1 MGRFLVEAHALWQAY
16 SSVRES
22 NPLSGRV
29 ALYRAGRLH
38 AKYVL
43 HVPDPPLDYCFA
55 LEEVRFLETLQT
67 IENQQQSGQPISNE
81 KRQQLLQIWD
91 CDLLPIKEN
100 ENDNPTQIFNSK
112 ELSSTNISS
121 TNISRANENGPA
133 VSNNIRKHD
142 RALKNHKIKL
152 RDVETK
158 LIQALSSKQKA
169 IDLLKRVKTARN
181 MHREKTV
188 AAKEKLKVAK
198 KKNVALSKMLSAEKS
213 KSADINHR
221 AWRDKK
227 ENLTLLTETTQR
239 FNEELKK
246 RQDENE
252 EKLLNERRRLKKG
265 QDELSAERLLR
276 TYLQHKYDKKL
287 KKEIEGGSKKREEEK
302 KKNEKEK
309 KKMDKNHERECNE
322 LEKKNEKEKKR

>member
-1 MGRFLVEAHALWQAY
+1 MG
-16 SSVRES
+16 
-22 NPLSGRV
+22 
-29 ALYRAGRLH
+29 
-38 AKYVL
+38 
-43 HVPDPPLDYCFA
+43 
-55 LEEVRFLETLQT
+55 
-67 IENQQQSGQPISNE
+67 ISNE
-81 KRQQLLQIWD
+81 KRQQLLQIWE

-112 ELSSTNISS
+112 ELSSTNIS
-121 TNISRANENGPA
+121 RANENGPA
-133 VSNNIRKHD
+133 VSNNMRKHD

-188 AAKEKLKVAK
+188 AAKEELKVVK
-198 KKNVALSKMLSAEKS
+198 KKNVALSKMLSEEKA

-227 ENLTLLTETTQR
+227 ENLTLLTKTTQR
-239 FNEELKK
+239 FNEEIKK
-246 RQDENE
+246 RQ
-252 EKLLNERRRLKKG
+252 
-265 QDELSAERLLR
+265 
-276 TYLQHKYDKKL
+276 
-287 KKEIEGGSKKREEEK
+287 EEK

-309 KKMDKNHERECNE
+309 KRWTRTTRENAMS
-322 LEKKNEKEKKR
+322 LKRKTKKKKRKMKKKKKDGQEPRERMQ

>member
-1 MGRFLVEAHALWQAY
+1 MG

-67 IENQQQSGQPISNE
+67 IENQKQSGQPISNE

-112 ELSSTNISS
+112 ELSSTNS
-121 TNISRANENGPA
+121 SRANGNGPA

-142 RALKNHKIKL
+142 RASKNHKIKL

-158 LIQALSSKQKA
+158 LIQALSAKQKA

-181 MHREKTV
+181 MHREKTA
-188 AAKEKLKVAK
+188 AAKEKLKVVK

-213 KSADINHR
+213 KSADINPR

-227 ENLTLLTETTQR
+227 ENLTLLIESAQR

-322 LEKKNEKEKKR
+322 LEKKNEK

>member
-1 MGRFLVEAHALWQAY
+1 MANHLKNFKKNKKSKYGQRKQKNSHSYQRYRDSTSPGSVTSPTGNHASSSFQPVLHVHGSDHRFARETTVSREPPAPRFLVEVHALWQAY

-43 HVPDPPLDYCFA
+43 HVPDPPLHYCFA

-67 IENQQQSGQPISNE
+67 IENQQQSGRPISNE
-81 KRQQLLQIWD
+81 KRQQLLQIWE

-112 ELSSTNISS
+112 ELSS

-158 LIQALSSKQKA
+158 LIQVLSANQKA
-169 IDLLKRVKTARN
+169 VDLHTQKSEGRQERSYSWIAPTNQKGCDSSGT
-181 MHREKTV
+181 TV
-188 AAKEKLKVAK
+188 GKSSTRRIQICPVYFCLGIIWKAILNNFQ
-198 KKNVALSKMLSAEKS
+198 KNA
-213 KSADINHR
+213 
-221 AWRDKK
+221 
-227 ENLTLLTETTQR
+227 
-239 FNEELKK
+239 
-246 RQDENE
+246 
-252 EKLLNERRRLKKG
+252 
-265 QDELSAERLLR
+265 
-276 TYLQHKYDKKL
+276 
-287 KKEIEGGSKKREEEK
+287 
-302 KKNEKEK
+302 
-309 KKMDKNHERECNE
+309 
-322 LEKKNEKEKKR
+322 

>member
-81 KRQQLLQIWD
+81 KRQQLLQIWE
-91 CDLLPIKEN
+91 CDLSPIKEDK
-100 ENDNPTQIFNSK
+100 NDNPTQIFHAK
-112 ELSSTNISS
+112 ELSST
-121 TNISRANENGPA
+121 TISRANENGPA
-133 VSNNIRKHD
+133 VSSNIWKHD

-158 LIQALSSKQKA
+158 LIQALSAKQKA
-169 IDLLKRVKTARN
+169 IDLLKRVKTATN
-181 MHREKTV
+181 VHREKTV
-188 AAKEKLKVAK
+188 AVKEKLKDVK
-198 KKNVALSKMLSAEKS
+198 KKNVALSKMLSAKKT
-213 KSADINHR
+213 KSAEINHR
-221 AWRDKK
+221 AWLDKK
-227 ENLTLLTETTQR
+227 ENLTLL
-239 FNEELKK
+239 L
-246 RQDENE
+246 RQ
-252 EKLLNERRRLKKG
+252 LNLII
-265 QDELSAERLLR
+265 
-276 TYLQHKYDKKL
+276 H
-287 KKEIEGGSKKREEEK
+287 
-302 KKNEKEK
+302 
-309 KKMDKNHERECNE
+309 C
-322 LEKKNEKEKKR
+322 